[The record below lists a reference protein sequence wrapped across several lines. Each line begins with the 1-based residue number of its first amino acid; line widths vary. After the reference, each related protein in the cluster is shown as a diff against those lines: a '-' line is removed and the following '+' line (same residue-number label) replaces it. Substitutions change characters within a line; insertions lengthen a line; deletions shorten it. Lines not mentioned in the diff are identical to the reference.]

1 MCLVFPCASVAIY
14 SGFGYVEPMSP
25 LPVLLLFLAVPLVEI
40 YLLIQVGSLIG
51 AFTTVALVVLTA
63 VIGASLAR
71 YQGLVTLQRVQASLA
86 RGEAPAI
93 EMLEGVI
100 LFVGAVL
107 LLTPGFVTDL
117 AGFACLVPPLR
128 RSLALWALQHVIV
141 PPAPPGGPGSPTAG
155 HETRTL
161 EGEYRREDD

>member
-1 MCLVFPCASVAIY
+1 
-14 SGFGYVEPMSP
+14 MSP

-40 YLLIQVGSLIG
+40 YFLIKVGSMIG
-51 AFTTVALVVLTA
+51 ALTTVVLVVLTA

-71 YQGLVTLQRVQASLA
+71 YQGLVTLQRVQATLA

-100 LFVGAVL
+100 LFIGAVL

-128 RSLALWALQHVIV
+128 RSIALWALQHVIV
-141 PPAPPGGPGSPTAG
+141 PPPPPGGPGSPTG
-155 HETRTL
+155 SRETRTL